1 VVKIITFHRVD
12 NDPAD
17 HYAISPERFGRMIR
31 WLKSRRYQGRTISEA
46 LQANSRKVVG
56 LAFDDGACDFYEVAW
71 PILREV
77 GFYVTVFIVAGR
89 IGQTS
94 NWPEL
99 QGISLLKE
107 QQVRELNQQGVEVA
121 SHGWSHRAYDEQP
134 PEQILRDMQQSR
146 EKLSQIIGYPPQGL
160 AYPYGRSSNEIVALA
175 EQAGYEWACT
185 ARSGFAPVPDRYRL
199 RRTLIRRKDTLLRFA
214 LKVRFGY
221 ADLID
226 WRMDIKKVS

>member
-1 VVKIITFHRVD
+1 MVKIITFHRVD
-12 NDPAD
+12 DDPAD
-17 HYAISPERFGRMIR
+17 DYAISPERFERMTK
-31 WLKSRRYQGRTISEA
+31 WLKSRGYQGCTVSEA

-56 LAFDDGACDFYEVAW
+56 LAFDDGTRDFYEVAW

-77 GFYVTVFIVAGR
+77 GFSATAFIVAGR

-99 QGISLLKE
+99 QGVFLLKE
-107 QQVRELNQQGVEVA
+107 QQVRELNRQGVEIA
-121 SHGWSHRAYDEQP
+121 SHGWSHRAYDEQSR
-134 PEQILRDMQQSR
+134 EQILRDMQRSR
-146 EKLSQIIGYPPQGL
+146 EKLSQIIGCPPRGL
-160 AYPYGRSSNEIVALA
+160 AYPYGRSTNDVVALA

-199 RRTLIRRKDTLLRFA
+199 RRTLIKRKDTLLCFA